1 MLPLASIQLHMLA
14 QSHCAKPV
22 HFGCHCRLS
31 TFGNTQQQC
40 APDQDG
46 ALLVPGCNCFLV
58 HAPCAGHT
66 PAARISRLDELAKL
80 ACDMQ
85 CFRYML
91 EALPA
96 TSNSPDIYLMGRR
109 QLQIRQGTTAGHIAA
124 QH

>member
-58 HAPCAGHT
+58 HAPYVGHT
-66 PAARISRLDELAKL
+66 PAARMYQFGKLAKL
-80 ACDMQ
+80 ACDVR

-91 EALPA
+91 EAQPA
-96 TSNSPDIYLMGRR
+96 ASNSPDICLMGQG
-109 QLQIRQGTTAGHIAA
+109 QLHIRQGTIAGHIAA